1 MLLDLLR
8 KVYDFD
14 MTVALETIAT
24 MPSSF
29 LYKKISPFI
38 KKQYPNNYKFI
49 FLNNSDVNQEVL
61 LHVIQTIELCKIPNA
76 FVLVITNQTRVHD
89 FFASNNIEVKK
100 NNIPDELETGN
111 YTPTFNVQEKLCPY
125 PWAGIHVEP
134 QGYVKPC
141 CDFYGSYL
149 KHNGTLL
156 DASKDSF
163 EYMQNSSDMKLIREQ
178 FRQGIKPEGCK
189 KNCLDAPEGKST
201 RFTHSK
207 YKLNNVYGEID
218 WEGEGE
224 MKFLN
229 GHFSNLCNLGCVICE
244 PLSSSIISVEEL
256 KDSQYANIN
265 QDPRYKKLQIH
276 LNTLDENS
284 TIWKELDKNISTI
297 RNFEILGGEPLL
309 NKNILRVIERLIDS
323 GHSKHCV
330 FQIITNGTQFPDICN
345 QLHHF
350 KEVFIHISVD
360 NTNERFEYERYLG
373 KWDKW
378 VSNVSQFDNL
388 TKQHNHIKLHFAI
401 AVSILNALYLP
412 ELLSHISRYNYQTFY
427 FGDVHKPSQLSLNNL
442 TLEAK
447 DVLIERLSMFT
458 DQYPKLNFVLNL
470 LKNSKQVDGTEF
482 CNFIKNKDKLRNL
495 NFMDT
500 HEEIGNLMGYS
511 SFNIQGE
518 TNGR

>member
-1 MLLDLLR
+1 
-8 KVYDFD
+8 
-14 MTVALETIAT
+14 
-24 MPSSF
+24 
-29 LYKKISPFI
+29 
-38 KKQYPNNYKFI
+38 
-49 FLNNSDVNQEVL
+49 
-61 LHVIQTIELCKIPNA
+61 
-76 FVLVITNQTRVHD
+76 
-89 FFASNNIEVKK
+89 
-100 NNIPDELETGN
+100 
-111 YTPTFNVQEKLCPY
+111 
-125 PWAGIHVEP
+125 
-134 QGYVKPC
+134 
-141 CDFYGSYL
+141 
-149 KHNGTLL
+149 
-156 DASKDSF
+156 
-163 EYMQNSSDMKLIREQ
+163 
-178 FRQGIKPEGCK
+178 
-189 KNCLDAPEGKST
+189 
-201 RFTHSK
+201 
-207 YKLNNVYGEID
+207 
-218 WEGEGE
+218 
-224 MKFLN
+224 
-229 GHFSNLCNLGCVICE
+229 VICE
-244 PLSSSIISVEEL
+244 PLSSSILSVEEL
-256 KDSQYANIN
+256 KDSQYDNIK
-265 QDPRYKKLQIH
+265 QDPRYKKLQIR

-284 TIWKELDKNISTI
+284 IIWKELDKHISTI

-350 KEVFIHISVD
+350 KEVLIHISVD

-412 ELLSHISRYNYQTFY
+412 ELLSHISKYNFQTFY

-442 TLEAK
+442 TLQAK
-447 DVLIERLSMFT
+447 DALIKRLTMFT
-458 DQYPKLNFVLNL
+458 DQYPELNFVLNL
-470 LKNSKQVDGTEF
+470 VKNSKQVDGTEF

-500 HEEIGNLMGYS
+500 HKEIGNLMGYS